1 MVSVFRS
8 NTGVTMSATAP
19 MALTRETAIIQY
31 VINLLVP
38 MEPAI
43 TRVRSVTTKLTAGT
57 PLTKLTALQRSVLKE
72 NSNVAVESVSFEPM
86 SVTTTM
92 TVKITAMSTIATMTP
107 AEATSSPAPMASA
120 LTRTGFVME
129 MMTARILVMRMDV
142 KVTSV
147 IIRVTQ
153 ENGRVLGLD
162 DASLLIKFVM
172 EFQTVQKERMR
183 TTPPVEDTVVRVSA
197 LS

>member
-1 MVSVFRS
+1 MSV
-8 NTGVTMSATAP
+8 TAP
-19 MALTRETAIIQY
+19 MALTRETAIIQH

-57 PLTKLTALQRSVLKE
+57 PLTKLTALRCVRKK
-72 NSNVAVESVSFEPM
+72 NSNVAVESASFVPM

-107 AEATSSPAPMASA
+107 AEATSSLAPMASA
-120 LTRTGFVME
+120 LTRTGFVMG
-129 MMTARILVMRMDV
+129 MMIARILVMRMAV
-142 KVTSV
+142 KVTNV
-147 IIRVTQ
+147 IIHVTQ

-162 DASLLIKFVM
+162 DASQWIKFVM
-172 EFQTVQKERMR
+172 EFPTVQKERMR
-183 TTPPVEDTVVRVSA
+183 TMPQVDDTVVRVSA
-197 LS
+197 PS